1 MSVDD
6 TEVALPQSRSLAIRF
21 CGRWIISWKLL
32 IINILISGFIIVGGD
47 LSRADENTSIR
58 LWLFYLLL
66 AYASVVLFST
76 IIHRTLFKNRATQ
89 PVPLWMVLAFQF
101 VFGSIFATVYQLG
114 IVASRVPVQL
124 SAPSRI
130 ILIISTSI
138 WLGLSSSALAD
149 IWEEISRRHNELVAR
164 RVHLLILELN
174 QKNIETQ
181 LRNELQIELEMGLQ
195 ESNTELIQNLQRI
208 TKGMYLKPSKISQA
222 IKNSAE
228 QSIRPL
234 SKALWRAS
242 ANSYPR
248 PRFGQI
254 ALSAMREQPIQT
266 FWLTSLIV
274 LSQSINPFIEIG
286 FWRGLLMLTITVI
299 SVTAICETS
308 NFILK
313 RAPRFGIQI
322 FVTAFIFLQIRRRVT
337 EMQLERW
344 GQTPLNASTFRTQL
358 IINAL
363 SFIFLSIL
371 SAWYVINEQSLNKF
385 QDEIN
390 EDQIA
395 AITRSKQTSD
405 IARDLS
411 RILHGAVQ
419 TRLVACAMLI
429 DNSSKTG
436 DEVSLNLALLEA
448 LSILQAPL
456 PKPEV
461 GLDLSSEVARKISL
475 WEGLCS
481 FELQI
486 DPRLENLQNPEPREV
501 GRLIEEGISNAIRH
515 GKASTILISIMSG
528 ASGSVV
534 IQIDDNG
541 SGISKSNI
549 GKPGI
554 GNAIFSLATGGSWSL
569 TSLDRG
575 TRLLAVLSTNK
586 TKD

>member
-1 MSVDD
+1 M
-6 TEVALPQSRSLAIRF
+6 
-21 CGRWIISWKLL
+21 
-32 IINILISGFIIVGGD
+32 
-47 LSRADENTSIR
+47 
-58 LWLFYLLL
+58 
-66 AYASVVLFST
+66 
-76 IIHRTLFKNRATQ
+76 
-89 PVPLWMVLAFQF
+89 
-101 VFGSIFATVYQLG
+101 
-114 IVASRVPVQL
+114 
-124 SAPSRI
+124 
-130 ILIISTSI
+130 
-138 WLGLSSSALAD
+138 
-149 IWEEISRRHNELVAR
+149 
-164 RVHLLILELN
+164 ILEFN

-181 LRNELQIELEMGLQ
+181 LRNELQTELEMGLQ
-195 ESNTELIQNLQRI
+195 ESNTELVKNLQQI
-208 TKGMYLKPSKISQA
+208 TKGIYLKPAKISQA

-234 SKALWRAS
+234 SKALWKKS

-248 PRFGQI
+248 PRFGPI

-274 LSQSINPFIEIG
+274 LLQSINSFIEIG
-286 FWRGLLMLTITVI
+286 FWRGLLILTITVI
-299 SVTAICETS
+299 SVTAICETT

-344 GQTPLNASTFRTQL
+344 GQTPLNATTFRTQF

-385 QDEIN
+385 QDEID
-390 EDQIA
+390 EEQIA
-395 AITRSKQTSD
+395 SITRSKQTAD

-436 DEVSLNLALLEA
+436 DDVSLNLALLEA

-461 GLDLSSEVARKISL
+461 GLDLSSEIARKISL

-534 IQIDDNG
+534 IQFDDNA

-554 GNAIFSLATGGSWSL
+554 GNAIF
-569 TSLDRG
+569 
-575 TRLLAVLSTNK
+575 
-586 TKD
+586 